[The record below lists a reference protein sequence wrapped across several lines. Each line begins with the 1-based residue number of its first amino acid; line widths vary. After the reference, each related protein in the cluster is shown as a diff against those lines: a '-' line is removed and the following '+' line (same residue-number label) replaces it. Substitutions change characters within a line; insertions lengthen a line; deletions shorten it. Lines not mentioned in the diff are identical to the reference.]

1 MKKKLTVIVNLS
13 LKYTFLAKNRADAI
27 EQAENIELPANY
39 VEDSFEVFE
48 VLDKNGEK
56 VEVEEGEESCIK
68 CGKIISIAESDENGG
83 QCATCWHERNQ

>member
-13 LKYTFLAKNRADAI
+13 LKYAFLAKNRADAI

-56 VEVEEGEESCIK
+56 VEEEEEQSCIK

-83 QCATCWHERNQ
+83 QCSTCYHERNQ